1 MRVAGIEL
9 VVGQR
14 YPLIFW
20 EPIDKNTRKHKVVRK
35 MKLVGI
41 YPHHAQF
48 EYRGIRR
55 SYPYWDLRKLLKG
68 EDYE

>member
-1 MRVAGIEL
+1 MNIAGIEL
-9 VVGQR
+9 IAGEK
-14 YPLIFW
+14 YELIFR
-20 EPIDKNTRKHKVVRK
+20 ESVDGTPRKRKVKKK

-41 YPHHAQF
+41 YSHHAQF

-55 SYPYWDLRKLLKG
+55 SWGYWELEKLLKG

>member
-20 EPIDKNTRKHKVVRK
+20 EPIDKNPRKHKVVRK

-41 YPHHAQF
+41 YPHHEQF

-55 SYPYWDLRKLLKG
+55 SYQYWDLRKLLKG

>member
-1 MRVAGIEL
+1 MQIAGMDL
-9 VVGQR
+9 VIGQR

-20 EPIDKNTRKHKVVRK
+20 ETTDKTPRKHKVVRK
-35 MKLVGI
+35 MKLVGL
-41 YPHHAQF
+41 YPYHAKF

-55 SYPYWDLRKLLKG
+55 SYQYWDLRKLLKG